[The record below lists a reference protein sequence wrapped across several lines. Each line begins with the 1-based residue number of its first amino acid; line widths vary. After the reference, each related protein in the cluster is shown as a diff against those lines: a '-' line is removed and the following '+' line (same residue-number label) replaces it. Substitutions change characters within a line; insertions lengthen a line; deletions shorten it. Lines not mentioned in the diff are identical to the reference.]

1 MNNIILITNQSC
13 KISIIDAKTVIFI
26 LFILDLSHKKI
37 FTNPATSQQ
46 KECSFASFPR
56 HVWNSVV
63 NSLKAWLSYMK
74 HPARDAGLGLAF
86 LYMTVLGFDN
96 ITYGYCLRQCV
107 TESIL
112 GGLVAGSAI
121 FGVSG
126 SLSFP
131 VLRRKI
137 GLNKTGLIG
146 MASLVATL
154 SMCVISIWVDGSPF
168 DVDYFKG
175 SLRPGVNFINILLSP
190 FSTKGLCAVFLDL
203 YFGSVIFWKRI
214 SVQKLL
220 VKC

>member
-1 MNNIILITNQSC
+1 
-13 KISIIDAKTVIFI
+13 
-26 LFILDLSHKKI
+26 
-37 FTNPATSQQ
+37 
-46 KECSFASFPR
+46 
-56 HVWNSVV
+56 
-63 NSLKAWLSYMK
+63 MK

-168 DVDYFKG
+168 DVDYFKEKNSTVELVSEVVKKNETELIDNTECYVSSYASV
-175 SLRPGVNFINILLSP
+175 SLFLGGVIAARCQFHQHFTLTFFVQKSFAQF
-190 FSTKGLCAVFLDL
+190 FSTYILAL
-203 YFGSVIFWKRI
+203 
-214 SVQKLL
+214 
-220 VKC
+220 

>member
-1 MNNIILITNQSC
+1 MYI
-13 KISIIDAKTVIFI
+13 
-26 LFILDLSHKKI
+26 
-37 FTNPATSQQ
+37 
-46 KECSFASFPR
+46 
-56 HVWNSVV
+56 WNSVV

-107 TESIL
+107 TESVL

-126 SLSFP
+126 SLTFP

-154 SMCVISIWVDGSPF
+154 SMSVVSIWVDGSPF
-168 DVDYFKG
+168 DVDYFTDKNSTVELFSEVVKTNETEATDNIECYVSSYASV
-175 SLRPGVNFINILLSP
+175 SLFLGGVIAARFGLWMADLSITQVLQERVEEEHRGILN
-190 FSTKGLCAVFLDL
+190 G
-203 YFGSVIFWKRI
+203 
-214 SVQKLL
+214 VQFHDKII
-220 VKC
+220 